1 MEEQLTQQPET
12 NQTQQNQEIP
22 NRRERRR
29 RLKQQGILRYLS
41 KLSFFN
47 PIRAN
52 FRAENIKTGKRIQE
66 IRREIIEKAW
76 EEFFEAKIA
85 SMKETWYDLGYNAK
99 EIALLEEASIIS
111 FVKNKE
117 TYREDKKRAQAL
129 TREAAESLASRK

>member
-1 MEEQLTQQPET
+1 MEEQLTQRPEA

-22 NRRERRR
+22 NRRERRL

-66 IRREIIEKAW
+66 IRRERIEKAW

-85 SMKETWYDLGYNAK
+85 NMKETWHDVGYNAK

>member
-66 IRREIIEKAW
+66 IRRERIEKAW

>member
-66 IRREIIEKAW
+66 IRRERIEKAL

>member
-1 MEEQLTQQPET
+1 MEEQLTQRPEA

-22 NRRERRR
+22 NRRERRL

-66 IRREIIEKAW
+66 IRRERIEKAW

>member
-66 IRREIIEKAW
+66 IRRERIEKEW

-117 TYREDKKRAQAL
+117 TYREDKKRARAL

>member
-29 RLKQQGILRYLS
+29 RLKQQGVLRYLS

-66 IRREIIEKAW
+66 IRRERIEKAW

>member
-1 MEEQLTQQPET
+1 MEEQLTQQLET

-66 IRREIIEKAW
+66 IRRERIEKAW

>member
-66 IRREIIEKAW
+66 IRRERIEKAW

-111 FVKNKE
+111 FLKNKE
-117 TYREDKKRAQAL
+117 TYREDKKRALAL

>member
-1 MEEQLTQQPET
+1 M
-12 NQTQQNQEIP
+12 
-22 NRRERRR
+22 
-29 RLKQQGILRYLS
+29 
-41 KLSFFN
+41 SFFN

-66 IRREIIEKAW
+66 IRRERIEKEW

>member
-66 IRREIIEKAW
+66 IRRERIEKEW

-129 TREAAESLASRK
+129 TREAAEGLASRK

>member
-29 RLKQQGILRYLS
+29 RLKQQGVLRYLS

-66 IRREIIEKAW
+66 IRRERIEKEW

-85 SMKETWYDLGYNAK
+85 NMKETWCDLGYNAK
-99 EIALLEEASIIS
+99 EIALLEEASVIS
-111 FVKNKE
+111 FVKTKE
-117 TYREDKKRAQAL
+117 TYREDKKRALAL

>member
-66 IRREIIEKAW
+66 IRRERIEKAW
-76 EEFFEAKIA
+76 EEFYGLGDIPDPEEFHGAINYQGMSPGFWTKIEPK
-85 SMKETWYDLGYNAK
+85 SMKNC
-99 EIALLEEASIIS
+99 I
-111 FVKNKE
+111 
-117 TYREDKKRAQAL
+117 
-129 TREAAESLASRK
+129 